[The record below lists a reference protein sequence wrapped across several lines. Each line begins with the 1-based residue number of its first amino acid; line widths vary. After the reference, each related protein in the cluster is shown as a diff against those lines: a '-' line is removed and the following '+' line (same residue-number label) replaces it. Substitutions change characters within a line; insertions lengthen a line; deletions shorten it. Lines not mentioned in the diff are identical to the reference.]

1 MYKHE
6 NTYIH
11 IAALASRFVC
21 GATHRCVG
29 APFVV
34 VYPECSTWS
43 QGRNQG
49 PPNPL
54 SVGEPTPLELTT
66 KVPPPLP
73 PPHPA
78 AGVQAD
84 PISTAKKEAAD
95 SKTHHVQSTFGSW
108 DVQKVHAVVARSTCR
123 SQNVQSTPCSEH
135 FGSSDVEKVH
145 AVVARSTFWSQN
157 AQSTSFSQPFLKSGC
172 GFVWQAQGCCTLPK
186 VSQTWGFCG
195 ISKNDGRCGTFEGD
209 LQRCISRGRRST
221 RDMFIRDVRRSGSWF
236 HEKGCILEHRIFRF
250 AEMILRDRCSTSY
263 NLASFFRGKHSTLDR
278 RSAKIAKRIGTRP
291 SALHSTFHFWRT
303 SPRIALFLM
312 LSTSKLEEVS
322 LADLFRFWR
331 CQVRKLRKSCR
342 IASFS
347 SLQLDR
353 RNERE
358 REREG
363 ERERERQREMDR

>member
-1 MYKHE
+1 MWGHAPLCGCSLCSCLPRVF
-6 NTYIH
+6 H
-11 IAALASRFVC
+11 LIASEIARC
-21 GATHRCVG
+21 GYDDYVDFAARQLRQVEAKRQELRHQLL
-29 APFVV
+29 PQ
-34 VYPECSTWS
+34 

-49 PPNPL
+49 PPNPPW
-54 SVGEPTPLELTT
+54 VGEPTPLELTT

-84 PISTAKKEAAD
+84 PISTAKKEVAD

-135 FGSSDVEKVH
+135 FGSSDVEKVL

-157 AQSTSFSQPFLKSGC
+157 VQSTSFSQPFLKSGC
-172 GFVWQAQGCCTLPK
+172 GFVWQAQGMLHPAK
-186 VSQTWGFCG
+186 SEPNLRVCG
-195 ISKNDGRCGTFEGD
+195 ISKNDGRCGTLEGD
-209 LQRCISRGRRST
+209 LQRCISHGRRST

-291 SALHSTFHFWRT
+291 SPLHSTFHFWRT

-312 LSTSKLEEVS
+312 LSSSKLEEVS
-322 LADLFRFWR
+322 QTCFDFDVVKFE
-331 CQVRKLRKSCR
+331 
-342 IASFS
+342 
-347 SLQLDR
+347 
-353 RNERE
+353 N
-358 REREG
+358 
-363 ERERERQREMDR
+363 